1 MKPLDYSP
9 HALPFTSFQEAA
21 SALGLTTI
29 RQVLDRPYRRDLIE
43 NLLSETGMSVLYGAG
58 GVGKSG
64 LLLEMAISIAAG
76 TDTLNRRT
84 MSGFTVFVHTE
95 GASGLKPRLQAVS
108 QAKGIEIEDLP
119 LVFIEEPVNMRN
131 TESVDNLARKIREL
145 EHRSG
150 IKCRLL
156 IIDTL
161 ARCFY
166 GDENR
171 QPEMVEFVDNM
182 SCIVRECQAHG
193 LVVHHSGKDG
203 NGPRG
208 SSVLLGAFDTILCL
222 QKGDEPNEL
231 ILTTEKQKDG
241 APVAISIECEQF
253 ECGTNDD
260 GVVITARA
268 IIAAQEMDEFATGA
282 PRRGGLSSNA
292 QKMLEILKSAGPEG
306 MDSAEWRKEAQAAG
320 VGPERPAT
328 AREVAKRLVKDGYV
342 RQDGATGRCVAA

>member
-1 MKPLDYSP
+1 MKPLDCSP

-21 SALGLTTI
+21 SVLGLTTI

-64 LLLEMAISIAAG
+64 LLLEVAISIAAG

-108 QAKGIEIEDLP
+108 LAKGIEIEDLP

-145 EHRSG
+145 ENRSG

-182 SCIVRECQAHG
+182 SRIVHVTYLSSQHNKIIHICVIHRLREPLCYFN
-193 LVVHHSGKDG
+193 
-203 NGPRG
+203 NGDRWQW
-208 SSVLLGAFDTILCL
+208 SAL
-222 QKGDEPNEL
+222 
-231 ILTTEKQKDG
+231 
-241 APVAISIECEQF
+241 SIE
-253 ECGTNDD
+253 DD
-260 GVVITARA
+260 
-268 IIAAQEMDEFATGA
+268 
-282 PRRGGLSSNA
+282 SSSGSTQDAKIHKVFMFMSKNA
-292 QKMLEILKSAGPEG
+292 
-306 MDSAEWRKEAQAAG
+306 
-320 VGPERPAT
+320 
-328 AREVAKRLVKDGYV
+328 
-342 RQDGATGRCVAA
+342 

>member
-1 MKPLDYSP
+1 MKPLDCSP

-21 SALGLTTI
+21 SVLGLTTI

-64 LLLEMAISIAAG
+64 LLLEVAISIAAG

-108 QAKGIEIEDLP
+108 LAKGIEIEDLP

-145 EHRSG
+145 ENRSG

-182 SCIVRECQAHG
+182 SRIVRECQAHG

-231 ILTTEKQKDG
+231 ILTTDKQKDG
-241 APVAISIECEQF
+241 APVAIRIECEQF
-253 ECGTNDD
+253 ECGENDEGD
-260 GVVITARA
+260 TITARA
-268 IIAAQEMDEFATGA
+268 IVGAQDLDQTTA
-282 PRRGGLSSNA
+282 PPPGRGGPSPNA
-292 QKMLEILKSAGPEG
+292 RKMLEILKKAGPTGLE
-306 MDSAEWRKEAQAAG
+306 SAVWRKQAQAAG
-320 VGPERPAT
+320 IGPERPAT
-328 AREVAKRLVKDGYV
+328 AREVASRLIKDGLV
-342 RQDGATGRCVAA
+342 LQDSATGRCVAT